1 MRIVL
6 CLLVLCCT
14 FVTCN
19 GVRCFEC
26 KDVPYPRDCSNA
38 VTCGQHEQCSTEQFN
53 SSGNIVY
60 NTGCLATDRC
70 STANSLILGK
80 RSANITLR
88 TTGDISTCI
97 ECCSGEFCNN
107 KGCGTDTV
115 PINQRGPY
123 CFSCDALIDP
133 KACSKVSVC
142 AVNEECLLYS
152 PAEYNGLPETVYKS
166 QCESRA
172 ACDVMTSAF
181 TNTKCPPS
189 CCKTDFCND
198 KCGNPTNNTMSTPV
212 PANTQGH
219 VSNQPIVQ
227 VTTQTPVI
235 VTSQGSCK
243 QDHLYDDITG
253 MCIKIDE
260 TRLLNHADAKK
271 ACEAIGDHL
280 VTIDMHEKTVFIE
293 NMIMRHSNLE
303 ASKRLYCI
311 GAFDKHDNSVF
322 YWPNGHQI
330 FYTNWGGGDEVA
342 HNRQPD
348 DNKHS
353 PQNCVIIYGPDYY
366 RWHVDKCENK
376 WHFICEDRTTLKA
389 NIAHHTGATD
399 TVTNPIPTHHT
410 NTFQC
415 DTHDGYMDLERDGTH
430 LCVKIVTHK
439 RNWDGAR
446 SDCKHSGGD
455 LVVLDTSVKARMM
468 RMKLVHDGHYNHQTG
483 FWIGA
488 KDFHL
493 TNKFSWVN
501 NHPVTNGDWYS
512 GQPNHHDGGH
522 DQDCA
527 CMWSTNEHY
536 HWHDDYCAKTL
547 GYICERK

>member
-107 KGCGTDTV
+107 KGCGTDSNGVRCFECKDVQYPSDCLNAVTCGRHEKCSTANSWILGKRSANITERTPGDISTCIECCSGEFCNNKGCGTDTV
-115 PINQRGPY
+115 PVNQRGPY
-123 CFSCDALIDP
+123 CFSCYALIDP

-172 ACDVMTSAF
+172 ACGVMTSAF
-181 TNTKCPPS
+181 TNTNCPPS

-198 KCGNPTNNTMSTPV
+198 KCGTPTHNTMSTPV
-212 PANTQGH
+212 PAITQGH

-271 ACEAIGDHL
+271 TCEAIGDHL

-303 ASKRLYCI
+303 ASDRKYCI

-330 FYTNWGGGDEVA
+330 FYTNWGGGDEVVY
-342 HNRQPD
+342 NRQPD
-348 DNKHS
+348 DSHHN
-353 PQNCVIIYGPDYY
+353 PQNCVIIYGLDYY
-366 RWHVDKCENK
+366 RWHDDKCEHK

-399 TVTNPIPTHHT
+399 TVTNPIPTHYT

-430 LCVKIVTHK
+430 LCVKIVTHQ

-446 SDCKHSGGD
+446 SDCKYSGGD
-455 LVVLDTSVKARMM
+455 LVVLDTSV
-468 RMKLVHDGHYNHQTG
+468 
-483 FWIGA
+483 
-488 KDFHL
+488 
-493 TNKFSWVN
+493 
-501 NHPVTNGDWYS
+501 
-512 GQPNHHDGGH
+512 
-522 DQDCA
+522 
-527 CMWSTNEHY
+527 
-536 HWHDDYCAKTL
+536 
-547 GYICERK
+547 